1 MNHDIHIANASLEP
15 LTREAAA
22 QISLWEYEAPYTAYS
37 FKGHPNAYLQ
47 DSSTWGRE
55 QFCLVDGET
64 LLGQVSCQWDG
75 EGLWV
80 GWSMAPPLCGRGYGA
95 AFVARCVQEL
105 RRVKNHTG
113 RILLRVAAQNQRAIR
128 AYQKAGFQHVETIQD
143 EIAYSNHIEDFWVMA
158 LPTPDETV
166 AQA

>member
-80 GWSMAPPLCGRGYGA
+80 GWSMTPPLCGRGYGA

-158 LPTPDETV
+158 LPTPDGTV